1 MPLTLSAAKVAV
13 SSGPA
18 LLGETQRGLC
28 AWSMQVHHLPSSLE
42 VKERK
47 LFSLYHLFSH
57 KIKKIQGLRIG
68 STARRPCGEL

>member
-18 LLGETQRGLC
+18 LLGEAQRGLC
-28 AWSMQVHHLPSSLE
+28 AWSVQVHHLPSSLE
-42 VKERK
+42 LRESK
-47 LFSLYHLFSH
+47 LFSLYHLVSH
-57 KIKKIQGLRIG
+57 KIKKIRGLGIG